1 MVAEHVE
8 APWQPLETIKNQQ
21 NENEKEKD
29 IPISIHGLCFG
40 FLLGPI
46 D

>member
-21 NENEKEKD
+21 NENEKD

-40 FLLGPI
+40 FLLGPT